1 VKLRGCV
8 LARAVG
14 TPNSSLYVNITSC
27 GFCPQAFASLL
38 NFSCLIIFSIHR
50 FHLII
55 LKMVASDTVW
65 DDANTTPFI
74 PFSLVHLLGRTREE
88 AHTMP
93 YYFAGVLIVALSWT
107 VLYKLCHYF
116 SLVFFSTYN
125 TLPHDKQA
133 EWNSRIIS
141 NINAILMCFDMVY
154 FLPTHSG
161 VRESVYNPSV
171 TTPPLL
177 VTVLMMRFVGYM
189 VYDFCLMVV
198 CTYLLRVLQELTS
211 LLQKSKDLQKVFWRC
226 PFAFPS
232 RLGWLCWCLV
242 SGKDLFLAFSFG
254 QIRLDN

>member
-1 VKLRGCV
+1 
-8 LARAVG
+8 
-14 TPNSSLYVNITSC
+14 
-27 GFCPQAFASLL
+27 
-38 NFSCLIIFSIHR
+38 
-50 FHLII
+50 
-55 LKMVASDTVW
+55 MVASDTVW

-74 PFSLVHLLGRTREE
+74 PFSLVHILGRTRGE
-88 AHTMP
+88 AHTMS
-93 YYFAGVLIVALSWT
+93 YYFAGVFIVALSWT

-116 SLVFFSTYN
+116 SLFFSTYN

-198 CTYLLRVLQELTS
+198 CRYLLY
-211 LLQKSKDLQKVFWRC
+211 DL
-226 PFAFPS
+226 
-232 RLGWLCWCLV
+232 
-242 SGKDLFLAFSFG
+242 
-254 QIRLDN
+254 